1 MNVTTSVTTI
11 RRKTIRINRTDIIDF
26 LLSKGEIGESE
37 SVKKV
42 YVAVPGG
49 ASWSNTDLEIEHD
62 DEVIVQ
68 IEETFNT

>member
-49 ASWSNTDLEIEHD
+49 GSWSNTDLEIEHD